1 MLLELISTKVNYVV
15 QEAIVVIR
23 DIFRRYPNTYEA
35 VIANLCE
42 NLESL
47 DEPEAKAAMIWFSAA
62 GAALS
67 PDGRR
72 R

>member
-1 MLLELISTKVNYVV
+1 VGVLLDLIGTKVNYVV

-42 NLESL
+42 NLETL
-47 DEPEAKAAMIWFSAA
+47 DEPDAKVIVCYYYYYCCCC
-62 GAALS
+62 L
-67 PDGRR
+67 R
-72 R
+72 